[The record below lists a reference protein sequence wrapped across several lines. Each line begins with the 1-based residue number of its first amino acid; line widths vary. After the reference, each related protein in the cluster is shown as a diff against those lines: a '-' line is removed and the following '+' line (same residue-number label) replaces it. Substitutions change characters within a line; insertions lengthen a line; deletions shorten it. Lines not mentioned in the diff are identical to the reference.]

1 MKISKKLFF
10 MNSGIVLVI
19 LGILFLSAG
28 TFFRRYYLNKK
39 VHRLKEIAKYI
50 RNPSSQLSLEEIE
63 DLYRV
68 KVEFVDISGDDLS
81 SKSIAYRKI
90 YGEDFD
96 LNNIKERILED
107 EELVQLKQEPGSGVN
122 FLEYLSLYENDL
134 IMIVGSPVFPIKQAI
149 DYSTKFYL
157 YALMAALAVSFIL
170 NYFFAKIFT
179 SPLRKLTSISHNMA
193 DLSFD
198 EKADIKTGDELE
210 ELAQS
215 MNYMSEKLEET
226 INKLEDSNIKLK
238 KEIEK
243 ERMLEK
249 LRKNFISSVNH
260 ELKTPIALISGY
272 AEGLKDGVADESS
285 REFYCQVIMDEAK
298 KMDEMVKDLLLI
310 SQIESGYFKI
320 KKVPFEISSAL
331 KRGLEKFEILIRN
344 KNLRLKTNIDKA
356 VLVWADGNSVD
367 QVINNLLSNA
377 VRYCPDGGDVEVKL
391 EDFGEELRLGIYNS
405 SNKIDKNELQKIWTP
420 FYRLD
425 KSGSKKY
432 GGTGLGLSIVREILE
447 KHGSRYGV
455 DVVDGGVEFYIY
467 MKKSTKITNE

>member
-10 MNSGIVLVI
+10 MNSGIILIVLGVV
-19 LGILFLSAG
+19 FLSAG
-28 TFFRRYYLNKK
+28 TFFKRYYLNKK
-39 VHRLKEIAKYI
+39 ISRLKEIAKYI
-50 RNPSSQLSLEEIE
+50 RNPSSQLSLEDIE
-63 DLYRV
+63 DFYRV
-68 KVEFVDISGDDLS
+68 RIEFIDMSGDDLY
-81 SKSIAYRKI
+81 SKSVAYRKI

-96 LNNIKERILED
+96 LENIKEKMLE
-107 EELVQLKQEPGSGVN
+107 EGELVQLKQEPRSGIN
-122 FLEYLSLYENDL
+122 FLEYLSLYEKDL
-134 IMIVGSPVFPIKQAI
+134 LMIAAQPVFPIKQAI
-149 DYSTKFYL
+149 DYSMKFYI
-157 YALMAALAVSFIL
+157 YALITALIISFIV

-179 SPLRKLTSISHNMA
+179 SPLRKLTAISHSMA
-193 DLSFD
+193 DLSFH

-215 MNYMSEKLEET
+215 MNYMSKKLEDS
-226 INKLEDSNIKLK
+226 INELEDSNIKLK

-272 AEGLKDGVADESS
+272 AEGLKDGVADEDS

-298 KMDEMVKDLLLI
+298 KMDEMVKDLLLM

-320 KKVPFEISSAL
+320 KKVPFDISSAL
-331 KRGLEKFEILIRN
+331 RRELEKFEIFIRN
-344 KNLRLKTNIDKA
+344 KNLRLKTVIDKD
-356 VLVWADGNSVD
+356 VLVLVDGNSIE

-377 VRYCPDGGDVEVKL
+377 VRYCPEHGEIEVKL
-391 EDFGEELRLGIYNS
+391 EEFGERVKLGIYNS
-405 SNKIDKNELQKIWTP
+405 SNEIEKNELEKIWTP
-420 FYRLD
+420 FYKLD

-447 KHGSRYGV
+447 KHGSEYGV
-455 DVVDGGVEFYIY
+455 DRVNGGVEFYIY
-467 MKKSTKITNE
+467 MKKSTKNTNE